1 MALRRLPQTWLR
13 GLAAL
18 GGLAML
24 LLVVWSSSGPNAAL
38 WRLLGIGGV
47 PTATLPRTLSIVVT
61 PSAPAFGPTAAA
73 LAIGGQ
79 VTFVNRLN
87 SALVVRSTVLAPTP
101 FRLVVPAHSRASV
114 TLDHPGLYHYYD
126 AATAHPLPRT
136 DGDDA
141 EYHGW
146 TPFTDPADV
155 IATRAG
161 KGLPRQGWIEVL
173 DGVPGLQEHL
183 IIPRGH
189 SVFSPKVLTI
199 VAGGTVI
206 VVNRD
211 TLPHNFV
218 VDPFSPTGA
227 AFMIDGAGNA
237 PGQTPQRALVLQ
249 QPGVY
254 HVYCSLHTRPAGL
267 IDGWHGVVPSM
278 RAGGWADQDPM
289 DAWIIVLPATVTA

>member
-1 MALRRLPQTWLR
+1 MALRRLPLVWLR
-13 GLAAL
+13 GSAACGVLAV
-18 GGLAML
+18 L
-24 LLVVWSSSGPNAAL
+24 LLAVWSSSGPNAAL

-47 PTATLPRTLSIVVT
+47 PAASLPRTLSIVVT
-61 PSAPAFGPTAAA
+61 PAAPAFGPPAAA

-79 VTFVNRLN
+79 VMFVNRLN
-87 SALVVRSTVLAPTP
+87 TALIVRSTALASAS
-101 FRLVVPAHSRASV
+101 FKLVVPAHSRASV
-114 TLDHPGLYHYYD
+114 TLNHAGLYHYYD
-126 AATAHPLPRT
+126 AATAHPLPPV
-136 DGDDA
+136 DKEE

-146 TPFTDPADV
+146 TPFTDPSDV
-155 IATRAG
+155 IATGRG

-237 PGQTPQRALVLQ
+237 AQAPQRALVLQ
-249 QPGVY
+249 QPGLY
-254 HVYCSLHTRPAGL
+254 HVYCSLHTMPAGL

-278 RAGGWADQDPM
+278 RGGMWADQDAM